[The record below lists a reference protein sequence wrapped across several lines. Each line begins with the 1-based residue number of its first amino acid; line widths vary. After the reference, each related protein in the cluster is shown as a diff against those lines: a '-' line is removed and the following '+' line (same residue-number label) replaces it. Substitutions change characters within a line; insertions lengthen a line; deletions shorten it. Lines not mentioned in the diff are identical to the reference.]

1 MKKWERVRKTI
12 ATAAPA
18 LGRALSLPGSE
29 LVGNM
34 IGAALGVPATPEAI
48 ESHIVANPADIAKI
62 AEIDATLT
70 SAFLAD
76 VQDARAAHKGH
87 WMPPVLTLLL
97 LALFTA
103 TIAGLFLYEIP
114 NANRDM
120 ANIAFG
126 TLLGSV
132 GTAIAYWLG
141 SSRGDME
148 KQALLGQRE

>member
-62 AEIDATLT
+62 ASPFWIARTRRVVKERPSR
-70 SAFLAD
+70 SAC
-76 VQDARAAHKGH
+76 
-87 WMPPVLTLLL
+87 
-97 LALFTA
+97 
-103 TIAGLFLYEIP
+103 
-114 NANRDM
+114 AN
-120 ANIAFG
+120 G
-126 TLLGSV
+126 WPWV
-132 GTAIAYWLG
+132 
-141 SSRGDME
+141 
-148 KQALLGQRE
+148 